1 MKIELCK
8 PLSIFA
14 PGKRDNMEDAIF
26 PEHGIAKD
34 SDTLFLVCDG
44 MGGHNRGETA
54 SSLACRG
61 FSDYFAANPL
71 KSISEQYFLDAF
83 HFVEGLF
90 DSYTEEHK
98 ETRGMGTTLVMA
110 CFIDEA
116 AVVTH
121 CGDSRLYHFRGQE
134 LLWRTCDHKL
144 VEELVRQ
151 GIITPGEAVHHPK
164 SNVITKAIQGYNT
177 LNVEPEIHI
186 INDIKPGD
194 HFFLCSD
201 GIYESITDPQL
212 GEILASGSTDA
223 EKLQIIEELCAANS
237 KDNYS
242 AYLLRIKNIR

>member
-1 MKIELCK
+1 MKIELYK
-8 PLSIFA
+8 PISIFA
-14 PGKRDNMEDAIF
+14 KGKRDNMEDAIY
-26 PEHGIAKD
+26 PEPGKAKD
-34 SDTLFLVCDG
+34 TDTCFLVCDG

-54 SSLACRG
+54 SSLACQG
-61 FSDYFAANPL
+61 FSDYFAKNPL
-71 KSISEQYFLDAF
+71 AHISEQYFLDAF
-83 HFVEGLF
+83 HYVEELF
-90 DSYTEEHK
+90 DAYIDEHK

-134 LLWRTCDHKL
+134 LLWKTRDHKL

-164 SNVITKAIQGYNT
+164 SNVITRAIQGYNT
-177 LNVEPEIHI
+177 LKVEPDVHI
-186 INDIKPGD
+186 IQDIKPGD

-201 GIYESITDPQL
+201 GIYESISDLQL
-212 GEILASGSTDA
+212 GDILASENTDH
-223 EKLQIIEELCAANS
+223 EKLQIIEELCEANS

-242 AYLLRIKNIR
+242 AYLLRIKNIA